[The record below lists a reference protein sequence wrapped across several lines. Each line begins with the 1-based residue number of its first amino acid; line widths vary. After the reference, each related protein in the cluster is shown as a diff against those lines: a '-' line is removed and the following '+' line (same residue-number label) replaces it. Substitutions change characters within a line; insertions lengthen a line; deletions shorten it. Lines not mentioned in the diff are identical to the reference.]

1 MVEEFFSENKL
12 PVVKSD
18 IPSAKVV
25 LLFNFLLQ
33 EVVAQFPVALL
44 FRAADTALRIT
55 G

>member
-1 MVEEFFSENKL
+1 MEEFFSENKL

-18 IPSAKVV
+18 IPSVKVV
-25 LLFNFLLQ
+25 LLFNFLLK

>member
-18 IPSAKVV
+18 FPSAKVV

-33 EVVAQFPVALL
+33 EFLVALL